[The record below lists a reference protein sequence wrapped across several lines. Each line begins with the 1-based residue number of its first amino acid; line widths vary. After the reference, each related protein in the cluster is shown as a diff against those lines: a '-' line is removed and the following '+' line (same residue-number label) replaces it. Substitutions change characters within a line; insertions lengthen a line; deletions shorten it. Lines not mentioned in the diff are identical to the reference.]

1 MIRFVLHY
9 IFSEIYFQ
17 FMIIQ
22 VGEGRALY
30 NLGNVYHT
38 KAKNLGHLGSH
49 DPGNFPD
56 DVKNCLEMAINYYKY
71 VKLDQINMSSCFNN
85 HPFFVEKI

>member
-1 MIRFVLHY
+1 
-9 IFSEIYFQ
+9 
-17 FMIIQ
+17 MIIQ